1 MGDLNTP
8 LLFYRAGVVV
18 VKRLRGRKK
27 DDNMADDYEKGFQL
41 NHFQTAAQEG
51 DAEAQYQLGVYY
63 SKRSS
68 GLLMSFEESLK
79 WIKLAA
85 EQGHAKANF
94 HLGSLYL
101 FGDAHPFSGAVVC
114 PKDEVQAGKCFS
126 VALSA
131 FSEQAERGNADAMV
145 WLAAMYAKG
154 FGVIRDQD
162 KANSLLLNA
171 AALGNQEAKDVLGG
185 TYSQERRKE
194 KHGMVGMINAM
205 FK

>member
-1 MGDLNTP
+1 
-8 LLFYRAGVVV
+8 
-18 VKRLRGRKK
+18 
-27 DDNMADDYEKGFQL
+27 MAVDYEKEFRFH
-41 NHFQTAAQEG
+41 HFQTAAQEG

-68 GLLMSFEESLK
+68 GILMSFEESLK
-79 WIKLAA
+79 WMKLAA

-101 FGDAHPFSGAVVC
+101 FGDANPYSGAVVC

-131 FSEQAERGNADAMV
+131 FSEQAERGDADAMV

-154 FGVIRDQD
+154 LGVSRDPD
-162 KANSLLLNA
+162 KANSLLIKA
-171 AALGNQEAKDVLGG
+171 AAQGNQEAKGVLDG
-185 TYSQERRKE
+185 TYSQGRRKE
-194 KHGMVGMINAM
+194 KHGMVGMINAI
-205 FK
+205 FN